1 MKLLTAAASNAKT
14 AKNIL
19 HDEYLTFILH
29 LAPAD
34 LSGYNTCPKAS
45 AGCKAACLNTAGRG
59 AFSNVQAA
67 RVRKTLLFVKE
78 RKAFLQL
85 LANDIDAAIR
95 KASKQNKQVVIRLNG
110 TSDIDWTSIRFDDGL
125 NCFERYPSIQW
136 YDYTKRLDIVKKA
149 QKYSNYSVTFSRSEV
164 NETDCVEALKLG
176 VNVAVVFAGN
186 VPSEYLGHATIDGD
200 SHDLRFLDSK
210 NSIVALKAKG
220 KARRDSSGFVLSINT
235 CASKKGA

>member
-1 MKLLTAAASNAKT
+1 MKLLTSAASNAKT
-14 AKNIL
+14 AKNIA

-34 LSGYNTCPKAS
+34 LSGFNTCPKAS

-67 RVRKTLLFVKE
+67 RVRKTLFFVKE

-85 LANDIDAAIR
+85 LAKDIDTAIR

-110 TSDIDWTSIRFDDGL
+110 TSDIDWTSIRFENGQ
-125 NCFERYPSIQW
+125 NAFQRWTNVQW
-136 YDYTKRLDIVKKA
+136 YDYTKRLDIVRKSLSYK
-149 QKYSNYSVTFSRSEV
+149 NYSVTFSRSET
-164 NETDCVEALKLG
+164 NESDCLEALKLG

-200 SHDLRFLDSK
+200 SHDLRFLDAR
-210 NSIVALKAKG
+210 NSVVALKAKG
-220 KARRDSSGFVLSINT
+220 KARKDASGFVVNA
-235 CASKKGA
+235 CNKVGAA